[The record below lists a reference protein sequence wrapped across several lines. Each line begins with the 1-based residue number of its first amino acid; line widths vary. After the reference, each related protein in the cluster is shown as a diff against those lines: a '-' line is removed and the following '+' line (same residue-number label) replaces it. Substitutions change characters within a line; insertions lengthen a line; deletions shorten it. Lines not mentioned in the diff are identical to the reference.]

1 MCRWIRQSN
10 RDGHCRVQDYM
21 TKEVY
26 PHYANVHS
34 EVGHCAGVTG
44 GLVVNA
50 RDTVLDFCGAKNGYS
65 VIFGGSGMTGAGALA
80 LANLFG

>member
-1 MCRWIRQSN
+1 M
-10 RDGHCRVQDYM
+10 QDFM

-50 RDTVLDFCGAKNGYS
+50 RDTVLEFCGANTGYS
-65 VIFGGSGMTGAGALA
+65 VIFGGSGMTGAGAAVSLMFFA
-80 LANLFG
+80 CVCCGCHLL

>member
-1 MCRWIRQSN
+1 M
-10 RDGHCRVQDYM
+10 QDFM

-50 RDTVLDFCGAKNGYS
+50 RDTVLEFCGANVGYS
-65 VIFGGSGMTGAGALA
+65 VIFGGSGMTGAGADGCC
-80 LANLFG
+80 FCPSWWM

>member
-1 MCRWIRQSN
+1 M
-10 RDGHCRVQDYM
+10 QDFM

-50 RDTVLDFCGAKNGYS
+50 RDTVLEFCGANVGYS
-65 VIFGGSGMTGAGALA
+65 VIFGGSGMTGAGADGCCFCPSWLLA
-80 LANLFG
+80 DVICL